1 VEADVQIIVKDAIQL
16 VLTPQQ
22 LLGALRAVALAANN
36 VAELVLNDAMDVLMY
51 VILIVHL
58 DAKAVVKVVVKPVV
72 VAVTVVL
79 EDVQILLE
87 QVIIP

>member
-1 VEADVQIIVKDAIQL
+1 MEADVQIIVKGATQL
-16 VLTPQQ
+16 VLTLQQ

-58 DAKAVVKVVVKPVV
+58 DAKAVVKVVVKLVV

-87 QVIIP
+87 QVIIL

>member
-1 VEADVQIIVKDAIQL
+1 MEADVQIIVKDAIQL

-22 LLGALRAVALAANN
+22 LLGALRAVALAANK

>member
-1 VEADVQIIVKDAIQL
+1 MEADVQIIVKDAIQL